1 MEWFHWNWCHCSRPR
16 EYRTPSKCHCI
27 VRRFVD
33 FIRLHC
39 VTQQWIHSGWVRMR
53 LDACAI
59 GDRIGVQRTRIGELR
74 IYLNGVDQGVA
85 AVNLPKKVYAVV
97 DLYGKCTKVT
107 VVTSQRG
114 ETGKL
119 VCHQLIARRA
129 LSPFND
135 AYWEPEG
142 CYRCSKSMTIV
153 PCWFSMLN
161 SVNTIL
167 VLSRRYM

>member
-1 MEWFHWNWCHCSRPR
+1 METWSGSIEIGVIALDPENIELPASATALCEGSWILSGCTVLRNSESILD
-16 EYRTPSKCHCI
+16 EYGC
-27 VRRFVD
+27 D
-33 FIRLHC
+33 
-39 VTQQWIHSGWVRMR
+39 

-119 VCHQLIARRA
+119 VCHHSSVDSQKGIITIQRCLIFIFLGGGGQGR
-129 LSPFND
+129 
-135 AYWEPEG
+135 G
-142 CYRCSKSMTIV
+142 GG
-153 PCWFSMLN
+153 
-161 SVNTIL
+161 
-167 VLSRRYM
+167 